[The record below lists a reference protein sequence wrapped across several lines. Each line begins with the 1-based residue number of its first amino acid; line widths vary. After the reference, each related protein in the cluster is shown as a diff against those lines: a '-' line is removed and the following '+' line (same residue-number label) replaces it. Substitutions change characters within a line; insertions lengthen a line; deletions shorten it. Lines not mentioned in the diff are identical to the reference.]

1 MMTQGI
7 VEGEQKTKVKFCT
20 CQHEYQDRKY
30 GKHMRLHNLGRGQ
43 TGTSQTWRC
52 TVCGKKV

>member
-1 MMTQGI
+1 MTQGI